1 MFRTV
6 RRAGLVAAG
15 AAALVLA
22 GGTAASAHHCY
33 VEDWNDA
40 AYQHLSQG
48 GTAWMP
54 LSDLADLVLAEEVG
68 LPQCVGYG
76 DVAAEFFMEAKGL
89 DEEPLIHSRATV
101 GGGAKHIAGIEPA
114 PFDYLDF
121 EVDGPLLDAAI
132 GAAVEA
138 CLAG

>member
-6 RRAGLVAAG
+6 RRAGLVTG
-15 AAALVLA
+15 GVAALVLS
-22 GGTAASAHHCY
+22 GGSALAHHCY

-40 AYQHLSQG
+40 AYEHLSEG
-48 GTAWMP
+48 RTPWMP

-68 LPQCVGYG
+68 LPECVGYG
-76 DVAAEFFMEAKGL
+76 DVAAQFFMEAKGL
-89 DEEPLIHSRATV
+89 DEEPLLHSRATV
-101 GGGAKHIAGIEPA
+101 GGGAKHRAGIEPA

-132 GAAVEA
+132 GAAIEA
-138 CLAG
+138 CMA